1 MQTGEDYFK
10 DTTDDFSSGGGSSR
24 SIKPSKTDRT
34 DAIEK
39 IFMDALGRKP
49 SSREM
54 AYYKYSP
61 IKEDDIVAKLISSDE
76 HKKII
81 ESALKLPGVQEE
93 LKNVRMSEKK
103 LQQQLDDIN
112 EEIGEYKKLLS
123 EKDKLIN
130 ELREKV
136 NNPYDFPTQIQ
147 KYEEGFDVYTPKERK
162 VSESSK
168 SKTFK
173 EKLIDLIDTLF

>member
-1 MQTGEDYFK
+1 
-10 DTTDDFSSGGGSSR
+10 
-24 SIKPSKTDRT
+24 
-34 DAIEK
+34 
-39 IFMDALGRKP
+39 
-49 SSREM
+49 
-54 AYYKYSP
+54 
-61 IKEDDIVAKLISSDE
+61 
-76 HKKII
+76 
-81 ESALKLPGVQEE
+81 
-93 LKNVRMSEKK
+93 MSEKK

-112 EEIGEYKKLLS
+112 DEIGEYKKLLS

>member
-39 IFMDALGRKP
+39 IFMDVLGRKP

-81 ESALKLPGVQEE
+81 
-93 LKNVRMSEKK
+93 
-103 LQQQLDDIN
+103 
-112 EEIGEYKKLLS
+112 
-123 EKDKLIN
+123 
-130 ELREKV
+130 
-136 NNPYDFPTQIQ
+136 
-147 KYEEGFDVYTPKERK
+147 
-162 VSESSK
+162 
-168 SKTFK
+168 
-173 EKLIDLIDTLF
+173 

>member
-10 DTTDDFSSGGGSSR
+10 DTTDDFSSGGGSSP
-24 SIKPSKTDRT
+24 SIKSSKTDRT

-39 IFMDALGRKP
+39 IFMNVLGRKP

-61 IKEDDIVAKLISSDE
+61 IKEEDIITKLINSDE

-93 LKNVRMSEKK
+93 LKNVRISEKK
-103 LQQQLDDIN
+103 LQQQLDDFN
-112 EEIGEYKKLLS
+112 EEIAEYKKLLS
-123 EKDKLIN
+123 EKDKLIS
-130 ELREKV
+130 ELRERIK
-136 NNPYDFPTQIQ
+136 NPYDFPTQTQ
-147 KYEEGFDVYTPKERK
+147 KYEEGFDVYTPKEGK
-162 VSESSK
+162 VVDSSK

-173 EKLIDLIDTLF
+173 EKLIDLIDALF